1 VLYEDFG
8 RTLVLS
14 VLQSFAP
21 GEYVSISGLAFKDF
35 IAPSPSDNLELE
47 VGNDDLATD
56 SDDKSVTIVPVWD
69 LQVLTARATHLEVKL
84 EWVNPPVG
92 ACDSVLILARTD
104 TYPTSPF
111 DVLARLVGNPG
122 CTLGATDFLTDS
134 VPDDVAQFYT
144 AWVYD
149 AVSDGYSF
157 GKLVKARAFDS
168 VPGPMKWAYS
178 TGASSM
184 APPGLR
190 FQGASSYVYAVSN
203 DSILHSLNG
212 DASGGDWPSTWTPFR
227 LGAPAQARPPV
238 VSIPVGGATGAAFL
252 GSQDGAV
259 YAVDAQSG
267 APEWSRTIA
276 TMVQAAP
283 VGNFLAFDATAS
295 NLILVGTR
303 NSSLPNSLEAL
314 DVDTGL
320 PAWSFTNSVSQGG
333 NGKGIGIISGGAT
346 VHYASK
352 RLYFASRVRTS
363 GSSDTLWCVDFSSG
377 SPTRAWSLPLGN
389 IDGSP
394 VLYGGVVYV
403 GTNAGVVHAVDASGA
418 PLWSLALGDGPIKG
432 FVFPQFGSS
441 NVFVSTNGKV
451 WSLAAGAP
459 NPGWPVTI
467 PSPSIPLYVPGT
479 MRVLV
484 GSSNGRLYQMD
495 AVTPTPTESV
505 LLGDGAGAVGAPS
518 LNVKNS
524 LVYVGT
530 DGGIIYAVEFPL
542 P

>member
-1 VLYEDFG
+1 
-8 RTLVLS
+8 
-14 VLQSFAP
+14 
-21 GEYVSISGLAFKDF
+21 
-35 IAPSPSDNLELE
+35 
-47 VGNDDLATD
+47 
-56 SDDKSVTIVPVWD
+56 
-69 LQVLTARATHLEVKL
+69 
-84 EWVNPPVG
+84 
-92 ACDSVLILARTD
+92 
-104 TYPTSPF
+104 
-111 DVLARLVGNPG
+111 
-122 CTLGATDFLTDS
+122 
-134 VPDDVAQFYT
+134 
-144 AWVYD
+144 
-149 AVSDGYSF
+149 
-157 GKLVKARAFDS
+157 
-168 VPGPMKWAYS
+168 
-178 TGASSM
+178 
-184 APPGLR
+184 
-190 FQGASSYVYAVSN
+190 
-203 DSILHSLNG
+203 
-212 DASGGDWPSTWTPFR
+212 
-227 LGAPAQARPPV
+227 
-238 VSIPVGGATGAAFL
+238 
-252 GSQDGAV
+252 
-259 YAVDAQSG
+259 
-267 APEWSRTIA
+267 
-276 TMVQAAP
+276 MVQAAP